1 VIEGIMTEFLFQD
14 EATDNVQESPSV
26 SEKYWRILIVDDDET
41 VHQVTRLVLADAEI
55 EGRKLDLVSAFSKEE
70 AKALLE
76 QDSDFSIAFVDVVME
91 SDHAGLEL
99 VEWIRNDLKN
109 QNIRLILR
117 TGQAGTVPEAKVI
130 KAFDI
135 NDYKEKTDFTSGKMI
150 TSVYAGIRA
159 YRDIMTI
166 QHSLDAFKNLISA
179 THDLLKIN
187 QLRVFGSAALNH
199 LLILMEVE
207 SSALYIARHQL
218 HYDDELTDMII
229 ACTGKYEAICDNLNS
244 ADEISESVKQ
254 KISDAFKRKSHYC
267 DDDCFIGYYETT
279 NSSESVLYI
288 EFEGANEHFKA
299 QLAEIYATNVALI
312 LEGLFRRVEIERE
325 HQSLLY
331 TIGDAIEPG
340 HKDSKGHVKRVAA
353 CSELMASKLHLSNKY
368 IEGLKLAASMHDIG
382 NILIPEEI
390 LTKPSPLNDDEW
402 RIVKTHTKLGGR
414 LFARSSD
421 SINQLAS
428 RIALHHH
435 ENWDGSGYPD
445 GLMGKSIPL
454 EARIVAIADV
464 FDVLAIDRC
473 YAPKWP
479 EDKIKAYMIAQKG
492 IKFEAKLIDVL
503 IANYQEFTE
512 LRGIN

>member
-1 VIEGIMTEFLFQD
+1 MTEFLFQD
-14 EATDNVQESPSV
+14 EVNDNESEGTTIL
-26 SEKYWRILIVDDDET
+26 EKCWRILIVDDDDS

-55 EGRKLDLVSAFSKEE
+55 EGRKLELVSAFSKEE
-70 AKALLE
+70 AKTLLE
-76 QDSDFSIAFVDVVME
+76 QERDFSIAFVDVVME
-91 SDHAGLEL
+91 TDHAGLDL
-99 VEWIRNDLKN
+99 VDWIRNDLKN
-109 QNIRLILR
+109 QSIRLILR

-130 KAFDI
+130 KAYDI
-135 NDYKEKTDFTSGKMI
+135 NDYKEKTDFTSGKMM

-166 QHSLDAFKNLISA
+166 QQSLDAFKSLIAA

-218 HYDDELTDMII
+218 HYGDELTDMII
-229 ACTGKYEAICDNLNS
+229 ACTGKYESNCDNLNS
-244 ADEISESVKQ
+244 ADEISDSVKQ
-254 KISDAFKRKSHYC
+254 KINEAFKRKSHHC
-267 DDDCFIGYYETT
+267 DNDCFIGYYETT
-279 NSSESVLYI
+279 NNSESVLYI

-312 LEGLFRRVEIERE
+312 LEGLIRRVEIERE

-331 TIGDAIEPG
+331 TIGDAIEPSL
-340 HKDSKGHVKRVAA
+340 KNSDGHVKRVAA
-353 CSELMASKLHLSNKY
+353 YTELMASKLNLSNKY
-368 IEGLKLAASMHDIG
+368 IEGLKLAAPMHDIG

-390 LTKPSPLNDDEW
+390 LTKPTPLDDDEW

-414 LFARSSD
+414 LLARSSD
-421 SINQLAS
+421 SINQLAA

-445 GLMGKSIPL
+445 GLKGESIPL
-454 EARIVAIADV
+454 EARIVGIADV

-473 YAPKWP
+473 YAQKWS
-479 EDKIKAYMIAQKG
+479 EDKIKAYMIEQKG

-503 IANYQEFTE
+503 VEHYQEFIALRE
-512 LRGIN
+512 LT